1 MEDSPKRRE
10 SDSKDDLL
18 GWDANGRAQVDNHLD
33 LAIRFSLR
41 SIASNQPTEPEVCRK
56 GTLHGERRP
65 NSHTGSLLTNQ
76 FVHLAGRRH
85 QPRRL
90 DLLSARLQ
98 PTRAP
103 APPADFSIQLFRTG
117 QPDPLPH
124 PEGWK
129 PLSDPPLHAAKEPAL
144 EKQAPRANTTTDRPG
159 PEARTTGQQGEQ
171 GQKTAPPLAAPLKE
185 GCSGTERSGAKN
197 AT

>member
-1 MEDSPKRRE
+1 MEDSPKGRE
-10 SDSKDDLL
+10 SDSKDDLI
-18 GWDANGRAQVDNHLD
+18 GWGANGRAQVDDHLD

-41 SIASNQPTEPEVCRK
+41 SIASNQPTEPEGCRK
-56 GTLHGERRP
+56 GTLHAERRP
-65 NSHTGSLLTNQ
+65 NSHSGSLLTNQ
-76 FVHLAGRRH
+76 FAHLATRRH

-103 APPADFSIQLFRTG
+103 APPADFSIQLFRAG
-117 QPDPLPH
+117 QPAPLSH

-129 PLSDPPLHAAKEPAL
+129 PSSGPTLHAAKESAL
-144 EKQAPRANTTTDRPG
+144 EKRASRANTATDRSG
-159 PEARTTGQQGEQ
+159 LEARTTDQEGEQ
-171 GQKTAPPLAAPLKE
+171 GQKTAPPLAAPSGE
-185 GCSGTERSGAKN
+185 GRSGTERSGAKN